1 MTEKSI
7 NYYKGAE
14 KNLVDIDT
22 IKNEVARILKMDNLN
37 ILIGAGCSS
46 HIKKQDE
53 EWIECGIPGMASL
66 YNRFFEEHQDF
77 NIAGK
82 QVNDEFDGNLEKMLE
97 YMGAVSVVNPVN
109 LVDKDIDE
117 KITLVKQFIQKQIE
131 SGISSEVVL
140 KLYREF
146 YIKIA
151 GKGRKHPVN
160 VFTTNYDLYN
170 EKALDSLSFSYNNG
184 FVGTYRRTFNPASY
198 RYAYVE
204 DMQLS
209 KETWERV
216 PNFYNLYKLHGSI
229 SWIKE
234 NDEILEK
241 NYETIESDDLVMI
254 YPTPLKDRSTLMTPY
269 SDLFRSMENSLLLSN
284 SVLITLGYSF
294 SDDHINRLILNSLAV
309 PTFRLIVFGKS
320 KAIERLIEL
329 DDSRIIVVNSDDK
342 IHYFKN
348 FVEKV
353 MPIQSE
359 EMTDRMRMQSVL
371 QMIKSFEE

>member
-1 MTEKSI
+1 
-7 NYYKGAE
+7 
-14 KNLVDIDT
+14 
-22 IKNEVARILKMDNLN
+22 
-37 ILIGAGCSS
+37 
-46 HIKKQDE
+46 
-53 EWIECGIPGMASL
+53 
-66 YNRFFEEHQDF
+66 
-77 NIAGK
+77 
-82 QVNDEFDGNLEKMLE
+82 
-97 YMGAVSVVNPVN
+97 
-109 LVDKDIDE
+109 
-117 KITLVKQFIQKQIE
+117 
-131 SGISSEVVL
+131 
-140 KLYREF
+140 
-146 YIKIA
+146 
-151 GKGRKHPVN
+151 
-160 VFTTNYDLYN
+160 
-170 EKALDSLSFSYNNG
+170 
-184 FVGTYRRTFNPASY
+184 
-198 RYAYVE
+198 
-204 DMQLS
+204 
-209 KETWERV
+209 
-216 PNFYNLYKLHGSI
+216 
-229 SWIKE
+229 
-234 NDEILEK
+234 
-241 NYETIESDDLVMI
+241 MI